1 MIKDDPL
8 FWQGFREFNA
18 GAYYACHDTLE
29 VLWMDCT
36 EPEKTFVQGILQIS
50 VACYHLSNQNAK
62 GGMILLGE
70 GIKRLKNY
78 QPEFELIDVKT
89 LVLSSSEFLY
99 ALQSFETQEILG
111 LAAWLEDLSQQ
122 KNEPWQA
129 PDGSLVK
136 LPVLRQIA

>member
-1 MIKDDPL
+1 MIKNDPL
-8 FWQGFREFNA
+8 FWQGFREFND

-29 VLWMDCT
+29 ALWMDCT

-50 VACYHLSNQNAK
+50 VACYHLTNQNAK

-89 LVLSSSEFLY
+89 LVQSSAEFLY
-99 ALQSFETQEILG
+99 ALQSFETQEIVG